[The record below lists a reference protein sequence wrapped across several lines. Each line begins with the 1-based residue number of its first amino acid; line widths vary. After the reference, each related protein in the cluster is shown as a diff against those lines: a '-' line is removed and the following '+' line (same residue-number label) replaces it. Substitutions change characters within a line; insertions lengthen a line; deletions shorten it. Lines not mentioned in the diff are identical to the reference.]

1 MLNLVY
7 EFTEL
12 SKYIPDGK
20 LDPLTFQTVMDAA
33 NAKYYLAK
41 VHMDWHQFLD
51 MYSYLHLFFR
61 MCWLK
66 YHLKWLST
74 WIGTDS
80 DLAFQMCKQRYECNK
95 WDFDSLLLLLH
106 HTSSLHNGWLFFW
119 SAGIF
124 LLYFLSMMRYERAIS
139 RFLSRHTKEFPDPH
153 FFLPH
158 PETMVER
165 KKLRKN
171 SKTPTESKK
180 NINHFNETDLFLPQ
194 NKTLSL
200 VHHCRS
206 L

>member
-80 DLAFQMCKQRYECNK
+80 DLAFQTCKQRYECNK

-106 HTSSLHNGWLFFW
+106 HTVVTQWMIILLICWHFSTIFPFHDAIWKSNFPLFIKTYKGISGSTFFSPPPWDDGW
-119 SAGIF
+119 
-124 LLYFLSMMRYERAIS
+124 
-139 RFLSRHTKEFPDPH
+139 KEET
-153 FFLPH
+153 
-158 PETMVER
+158 PEELKNTNR
-165 KKLRKN
+165 KQ
-171 SKTPTESKK
+171 KK
-180 NINHFNETDLFLPQ
+180 
-194 NKTLSL
+194 KY
-200 VHHCRS
+200 
-206 L
+206 

>member
-1 MLNLVY
+1 MLNVVY

-106 HTSSLHNGWLFFW
+106 HTVVTQWMIILLICWHFSTIFPFHDAIWKSNFPLFIKTYKGISGSTFFSPPPWDDGW
-119 SAGIF
+119 
-124 LLYFLSMMRYERAIS
+124 
-139 RFLSRHTKEFPDPH
+139 KEET
-153 FFLPH
+153 
-158 PETMVER
+158 PEELKNTNR
-165 KKLRKN
+165 KQ
-171 SKTPTESKK
+171 KK
-180 NINHFNETDLFLPQ
+180 Y
-194 NKTLSL
+194 
-200 VHHCRS
+200 
-206 L
+206 